1 MKIRVFIAAALLAAA
16 GGALAQAQAYP
27 AKPVRVIVPF
37 PAGGATDLVA
47 RLVANKL
54 SDSMGRQFFVENR
67 GGAGGLV
74 GSDVAA
80 KAAADGYT
88 LVMGTTGTHAINF
101 SLYSNPLYDPV
112 KDFAAITRVAV
123 LPSMI
128 LVHPSVPATN
138 LQELIAYAKAN
149 PGKLAYA
156 SGGNLLYLTGALLTS
171 MAGIDMLHVPFK
183 GAGPQMSAIAN
194 GDVQLAI
201 TPVVSAL
208 PTVRSGKAR
217 VIAVTSARRTVA
229 APEYPTVA
237 ESGLPGYDAVSW
249 YGLFATGGTP
259 AEIVNRLNAEIRRI
273 VDTPEIKDALLVQ
286 GAEPA
291 TDTPEQFARIV
302 REDVAKWAK
311 IVKQTGAKAD

>member
-1 MKIRVFIAAALLAAA
+1 MKLFFLTAILAFSSFVH
-16 GGALAQAQAYP
+16 GQGYP
-27 AKPVRVIVPF
+27 SKPVRVIVPF

-47 RLVANKL
+47 RLVASKL
-54 SDSMGRQFFVENR
+54 SASMAQQFFVENR

-74 GSDVAA
+74 GSEVAA
-80 KAAADGYT
+80 KAAPDGYT

-101 SLYSNPLYDPV
+101 SLYSNPLYDPRE
-112 KDFAAITRVAV
+112 FAAITRVAV

-128 LVHPSVPATN
+128 LVHPSVPAAN
-138 LQELIAYAKAN
+138 LQELIAHAKAN

-156 SGGNLLYLTGALLTS
+156 SGGNLLYLTGALLTT
-171 MAGIDMLHVPFK
+171 MAGVNMLHVPFK

-194 GDVQLAI
+194 GDVQVAI
-201 TPVVSAL
+201 TPVFSAL
-208 PTVRSGKAR
+208 PIVRSGKAR

-237 ESGLPGYDAVSW
+237 EQGLPGYEAVSW

-259 AEIVNRLNAEIRRI
+259 PDIVKKLNAEIRRI
-273 VDTPEIKDALLVQ
+273 VDTAEVKDALLLQ

-291 TDTPEQFARIV
+291 TDTPEAFARIV

-311 IVKQTGAKAD
+311 IVKDTGAKPD

>member
-1 MKIRVFIAAALLAAA
+1 M
-16 GGALAQAQAYP
+16 AQ
-27 AKPVRVIVPF
+27 
-37 PAGGATDLVA
+37 
-47 RLVANKL
+47 
-54 SDSMGRQFFVENR
+54 QFFVENR

-74 GSDVAA
+74 GSEVAA
-80 KAAADGYT
+80 KAAPDGYT

-101 SLYSNPLYDPV
+101 SLYSNPLYDPRE
-112 KDFAAITRVAV
+112 FAAITRVAV

-128 LVHPSVPATN
+128 LVHPSVPAAN
-138 LQELIAYAKAN
+138 LQELIAHAKAN

-156 SGGNLLYLTGALLTS
+156 SGGNLLYLTGALLTT
-171 MAGIDMLHVPFK
+171 MAGVNMLHVPFK

-194 GDVQLAI
+194 GDVQVAI
-201 TPVVSAL
+201 TPVFSAL
-208 PTVRSGKAR
+208 PIVRSGKAR

-237 ESGLPGYDAVSW
+237 EQGLPGYEAVSW

-259 AEIVNRLNAEIRRI
+259 PDIVKKLNAEIRRI
-273 VDTPEIKDALLVQ
+273 VDTAEVKDALLLQ

-291 TDTPEQFARIV
+291 TDTPEAFARIV

-311 IVKQTGAKAD
+311 IVKDTGAKPD